1 MKTKYLKKLRKRYS
15 WKWIPPVPDER
26 IPGLEDPGYWRI
38 LDHKEKR
45 VHEWRSAQNFI
56 SSTLGLE
63 TSVNYDH
70 RKKDRSRL
78 VEYKKYLNQDNI

>member
-15 WKWIPPVPDER
+15 WTWIPPVVD
-26 IPGLEDPGYWRI
+26 ILPGLSEPGYWRI

-56 SSTLGLE
+56 SSTLGFEL
-63 TSVNYDH
+63 SVNYDH

-78 VEYKKYLNQDNI
+78 VEYKKYLNQGKI

>member
-1 MKTKYLKKLRKRYS
+1 MKIKYLKKLRKRYS
-15 WKWIPPVPDER
+15 WKWVATAINHGALALDK
-26 IPGLEDPGYWRI
+26 PGYWRI

-45 VHEWRSAQNFI
+45 VREWSSAQNFI
-56 SSTLGLE
+56 SSTLGFE

-78 VEYKKYLNQDNI
+78 VEYKKYLNQ